1 MELAL
6 GTDGRDALRLRG
18 AAVGGP
24 VLGPDSGAVTAVV
37 GTALRGGHT
46 AAGFAV
52 PLVGVSTVE
61 PLSALLRRNATTVPG
76 YGRDLNLL
84 ALHAAGPV
92 RAYVDSHP
100 EGGAHVAEY
109 IDRRME
115 HGPAARAMLLP
126 LVSGLL
132 RDRPAPA
139 PVRGALAGVL
149 AAPCTPAFRGAAR
162 RAELLE
168 VLLEFE
174 HGAHRGPV
182 VLDALLRAAATGSA
196 RCAPVRTRV
205 LVHRT
210 GTLLVRT
217 PEGAAICDRSLV
229 GLARDVPGFAQLVA
243 GWPADAPQEWAAVV
257 GPGARR
263 SVETLS
269 TAMTMPMQAPGRGH
283 GSLRPA

>member
-149 AAPCTPAFRGAAR
+149 AAPGTPAFRGAAR
-162 RAELLE
+162 RAA
-168 VLLEFE
+168 
-174 HGAHRGPV
+174 G
-182 VLDALLRAAATGSA
+182 
-196 RCAPVRTRV
+196 
-205 LVHRT
+205 
-210 GTLLVRT
+210 
-217 PEGAAICDRSLV
+217 GAAGVR
-229 GLARDVPGFAQLVA
+229 A
-243 GWPADAPQEWAAVV
+243 GCPP
-257 GPGARR
+257 
-263 SVETLS
+263 
-269 TAMTMPMQAPGRGH
+269 
-283 GSLRPA
+283 